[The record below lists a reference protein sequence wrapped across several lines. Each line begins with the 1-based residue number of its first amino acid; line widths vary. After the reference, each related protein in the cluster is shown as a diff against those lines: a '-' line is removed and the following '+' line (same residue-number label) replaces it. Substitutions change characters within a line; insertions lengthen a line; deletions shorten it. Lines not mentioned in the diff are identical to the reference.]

1 MVNSKRPNDKLLVTI
16 DEHSGFCFGVTRA
29 IKAAESELANGPLYC
44 LGDIVH
50 NGQEVKRLEI
60 KGLQTIDYDDLRTL
74 PPHSRVL
81 LRAHGEPPS
90 TYWIAQQRGI
100 EIIDATCPVVKKLQD
115 RIRACYEAHKNDEP
129 QPPQIVIYGKPGHAE
144 VIGLQGQTN
153 NTAVV
158 IEDISQLDHLD
169 FSRPI
174 YLFSQTTKSV
184 EGFNSLV
191 EAILQRKQSYS
202 ASGLTGEAG
211 PTAEPSFEYHDTICR
226 NVANR
231 VAELQAFARAN
242 DIVLFVGGAKSSNA
256 KVLYQKCAEANPDT
270 LFISSPDELEEK
282 LSTLNLK
289 TAFNFKLSTFNLRV
303 GICGATSTPLWLMEQ
318 VRDKLSLIPSL

>member
-1 MVNSKRPNDKLLVTI
+1 MQISI
-16 DEHSGFCFGVTRA
+16 DQHSGFCFGVTRA
-29 IKAAESELANGPLYC
+29 IDAAESELANGPLYC

-50 NGQEVKRLEI
+50 NGQEVARLEN

-74 PPHSRVL
+74 PSHSRVL

-115 RIRACYEAHKNDEP
+115 RIRACYETHKNDEP

-158 IEDISQLDHLD
+158 IENETQLDRLD

-184 EGFNSLV
+184 EGFRALV
-191 EAILQRKQSYS
+191 DTIKSQIINHKSQIVPEV
-202 ASGLTGEAG
+202 
-211 PTAEPSFEYHDTICR
+211 HDTICR

-231 VAELQAFARAN
+231 VAELQAFSREN

-256 KVLYQKCAEANPDT
+256 KVLFQKCVEANPNT

-289 TAFNFKLSTFNLRV
+289 TSFNFKLSTFNLRV
-303 GICGATSTPLWLMEQ
+303 GICGATSTPLWLMQ
-318 VRDKLSLIPSL
+318 KVRDKLSLIP

>member
-1 MVNSKRPNDKLLVTI
+1 MTI
-16 DEHSGFCFGVTRA
+16 SIDSHSGFCFGVTRA
-29 IKAAESELANGPLYC
+29 IEAAESELANGPLYC

-74 PPHSRVL
+74 PSHSRVL

-153 NTAVV
+153 NTAIV
-158 IEDISQLDHLD
+158 IESAEQLDRLD
-169 FSRPI
+169 FTRPI

-184 EGFNSLV
+184 EGFNHLV
-191 EAILQRKQSYS
+191 EAIKTRLNKVSPLVGEPEGVS
-202 ASGLTGEAG
+202 A
-211 PTAEPSFEYHDTICR
+211 SFEYHDTICR

-242 DIVLFVGGAKSSNA
+242 DIVIFVGGTKSSNA
-256 KVLYQKCAEANPDT
+256 RVLYEKCVEANPNT

-282 LSTLNLK
+282 LST
-289 TAFNFKLSTFNLRV
+289 FNFQLSTLKV

-318 VRDKLSLIPSL
+318 VRDKLALIP

>member
-1 MVNSKRPNDKLLVTI
+1 MVISI
-16 DEHSGFCFGVTRA
+16 DSNSGFCFGVTSA
-29 IKAAESELANGPLYC
+29 IQTAENELQKGSLYC

-50 NGQEVKRLEI
+50 NGQEVARLEM
-60 KGLQTIDYDDLRTL
+60 KGLSTIDYDDLRTL

-115 RIRACYEAHKNDEP
+115 RIRACYEAHKNDENL
-129 QPPQIVIYGKPGHAE
+129 PPQIVIYGKPGHAE

-153 NTAVV
+153 DTALV
-158 IEDISQLDHLD
+158 IESAEQLDRLD

-184 EGFNSLV
+184 EGFQELVNAIEARRSLIRDHGITSLR
-191 EAILQRKQSYS
+191 EES
-202 ASGLTGEAG
+202 AV
-211 PTAEPSFEYHDTICR
+211 FEYHDTICR

-231 VAELQAFARAN
+231 VSQLQAFARSN
-242 DIVLFVGGAKSSNA
+242 DLVIFVGGSKSSNA
-256 KVLYQKCAEANPDT
+256 KVLYQHCLEANPNT
-270 LFISSPDELEEK
+270 LFVSSADELN
-282 LSTLNLK
+282 NLTTK
-289 TAFNFKLSTFNLRV
+289 WSNSEAGLRI
-303 GICGATSTPLWLMEQ
+303 GICGATSTPLWLMERVKEEIEKTQ
-318 VRDKLSLIPSL
+318 YIVHRK

>member
-1 MVNSKRPNDKLLVTI
+1 MVISI
-16 DEHSGFCFGVTRA
+16 DSNSGFCFGVTSA
-29 IKAAESELANGPLYC
+29 IRTAENELQKGSLYC

-50 NGQEVKRLEI
+50 NGQEVARLEM
-60 KGLQTIDYDDLRTL
+60 KGLSTIDYDDLRTL

-115 RIRACYEAHKNDEP
+115 RIRSCYEAHKNDENL
-129 QPPQIVIYGKPGHAE
+129 PPQIVIYGKPGHAE

-153 NTAVV
+153 DTALV
-158 IEDISQLDHLD
+158 IESAEQLDRLD

-184 EGFNSLV
+184 EGFNRLV
-191 EAILQRKQSYS
+191 EAIKLKIEDLRLKI
-202 ASGLTGEAG
+202 
-211 PTAEPSFEYHDTICR
+211 SFEYHDTICR

-231 VAELQAFARAN
+231 VAQLQAFARSN
-242 DIVLFVGGAKSSNA
+242 DLVIFVGGSKSSNA
-256 KVLYQKCAEANPDT
+256 KVLYQHCLEANPNT
-270 LFISSPDELEEK
+270 LFVSSADELN
-282 LSTLNLK
+282 NLTTK
-289 TAFNFKLSTFNLRV
+289 WSNSEAGLRI
-303 GICGATSTPLWLMEQ
+303 GICGATSTPLWLMEKVKEEIEKTQ
-318 VRDKLSLIPSL
+318 

>member
-1 MVNSKRPNDKLLVTI
+1 MLITI
-16 DEHSGFCFGVTRA
+16 DSNSGFCFGVTRA
-29 IKAAESELANGPLYC
+29 IKASESELQNGALYC

-50 NGQEVKRLEI
+50 NGQEVARLEM
-60 KGLQTIDYDDLRTL
+60 KGLSTIDYDDLRTL

-115 RIRACYEAHKNDEP
+115 RIRACYEAHKNDENL
-129 QPPQIVIYGKPGHAE
+129 PPQIVIYGKPGHAE

-153 NTAVV
+153 DTALV
-158 IEDISQLDHLD
+158 IESAEQLDRLD

-184 EGFNSLV
+184 EGFNRLV
-191 EAILQRKQSYS
+191 EAIKLKIEDLRLKI
-202 ASGLTGEAG
+202 
-211 PTAEPSFEYHDTICR
+211 SFEYHDTICR

-231 VAELQAFARAN
+231 VAQLQAFARSN
-242 DIVLFVGGAKSSNA
+242 DLVIFVGGSKSSNA
-256 KVLYQKCAEANPDT
+256 KVLYQHCLEANPNT
-270 LFISSPDELEEK
+270 LFVSSADELN
-282 LSTLNLK
+282 NLTTK
-289 TAFNFKLSTFNLRV
+289 WSNSEAGLKI
-303 GICGATSTPLWLMEQ
+303 GICGATSTPLWLMEKVKEEIEKTQ
-318 VRDKLSLIPSL
+318 QIVHSK

>member
-1 MVNSKRPNDKLLVTI
+1 MVISI
-16 DEHSGFCFGVTRA
+16 DSNSGFCFGVTSA
-29 IKAAESELANGPLYC
+29 IRTAENELQKGSLYC

-50 NGQEVKRLEI
+50 NGQEVARLEM
-60 KGLQTIDYDDLRTL
+60 KGLSTIDYDDLRTL

-115 RIRACYEAHKNDEP
+115 RIRACYEAHKNDENL
-129 QPPQIVIYGKPGHAE
+129 PPQIVIYGKPGHAE

-153 NTAVV
+153 DTALV
-158 IEDISQLDHLD
+158 IESAEQLDRLD

-184 EGFNSLV
+184 EGFNRLV
-191 EAILQRKQSYS
+191 EAIKLKIEDLRLKI
-202 ASGLTGEAG
+202 
-211 PTAEPSFEYHDTICR
+211 SFEYHDTICR

-231 VAELQAFARAN
+231 VSQLQAFARSN
-242 DIVLFVGGAKSSNA
+242 DLVIFVGGSKSSNA
-256 KVLYQKCAEANPDT
+256 KVLYQHCLEANPNT
-270 LFISSPDELEEK
+270 LFVSSADELN
-282 LSTLNLK
+282 NLTTK
-289 TAFNFKLSTFNLRV
+289 WSNSEAVCQPSGPSDEAGLRI
-303 GICGATSTPLWLMEQ
+303 GICGATSTPLWLMEKVKEEIEKTQ
-318 VRDKLSLIPSL
+318 QIVHSK